1 MRLVSELEDWL
12 KPKTPGFSLEALARG
27 HIDVLSEWLEE
38 YLIVMYLRG
47 KSRRAAAET
56 LNGLSPNLWLA
67 EVLACRALGS
77 HKDVE
82 GLEPVPHHLP
92 MPAQV
97 VHAVVGTALCWQWH
111 RMAVLLVLGFF
122 GLLKPAELV
131 GLRRQDPFFQAITS
145 RAMCSK
151 VGWAAENSTPR
162 RQLSTCVA
170 GREQRSQLGG
180 DDAWLH
186 TAVAEDLEWFMV
198 GVLTPI

>member
-1 MRLVSELEDWL
+1 MSELEDWL

-56 LNGLSPNLWLA
+56 LNGLSQTYGWL
-67 EVLACRALGS
+67 RSS
-77 HKDVE
+77 HAGPWGLIRTWE

-97 VHAVVGTALCWQWH
+97 VHAVVGTVLCWQWH

-122 GLLKPAELV
+122 GLLKPAELI